1 MLSSTSRYSNIYE
14 NKGTSS
20 ICVSLRNQVTSSA
33 FIVHRAKENESFAS
47 LAADFLS
54 NSSLYWRIA
63 DLNPQIPFPD
73 RLPAG
78 TQVRIPLA

>member
-1 MLSSTSRYSNIYE
+1 MTSRYSSVYE
-14 NKGTSS
+14 DKGTAS
-20 ICVSLRNQVTSSA
+20 IRVSLRNKITTSA

-54 NSSLYWRIA
+54 TSSLYWRIA

-78 TQVRIPLA
+78 TQVRIPLT